1 MKYTMLYLPNGLSD
15 SFFFLFLSISHPFL
29 FLFFL
34 SYSIY
39 LSSFPSS
46 FSISPCSFLS
56 LSLISLQSIPHVPN
70 CLSRLIANSAPSF
83 LSFRPVPVFSLLVP
97 TSKSRHHFS
106 FSHSPPGT
114 PEFPLEYTSHRELYL
129 VSLILS
135 LLSCFSVSFS
145 LSLSSTFI
153 HLHFALNLSLSSL
166 VVRISFSPNSP
177 CSFLFSPA
185 FRQYPALLPSIHS
198 VFKLCRSFFRFHSQP
213 IPLALFPHMEPA
225 VSLSTPSTLLKYFS
239 FSLLFPTHIPLLC
252 LLSSLPL

>member
-15 SFFFLFLSISHPFL
+15 SFFFLFFSIFHPFL

-56 LSLISLQSIPHVPN
+56 LSLISLHPFHMCPIVSLASLQILHLLSSPSVQYLFSLSSFPHLN
-70 CLSRLIANSAPSF
+70 LAIIF
-83 LSFRPVPVFSLLVP
+83 LSLAF
-97 TSKSRHHFS
+97 
-106 FSHSPPGT
+106 SPPGT

-153 HLHFALNLSLSSL
+153 HLHFALNP
-166 VVRISFSPNSP
+166 I
-177 CSFLFSPA
+177 
-185 FRQYPALLPSIHS
+185 LLW
-198 VFKLCRSFFRFHSQP
+198 
-213 IPLALFPHMEPA
+213 
-225 VSLSTPSTLLKYFS
+225 
-239 FSLLFPTHIPLLC
+239 
-252 LLSSLPL
+252 